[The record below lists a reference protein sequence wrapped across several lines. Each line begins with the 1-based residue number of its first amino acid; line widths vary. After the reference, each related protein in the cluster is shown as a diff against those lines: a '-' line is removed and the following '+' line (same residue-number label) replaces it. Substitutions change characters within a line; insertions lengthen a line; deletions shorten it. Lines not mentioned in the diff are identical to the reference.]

1 MKYILILED
10 NQRAREAL
18 VKAIRSLGGNIGIL
32 EAETEEEAGEYLFD
46 YHIDVFIL
54 DIVLNPDVPG
64 DVSGIRFAEK
74 IRRIDLYLFTPV
86 IFITALEDPEL
97 YTYRNL
103 HSFSYLEKPY
113 CMNEALELITVALK
127 YPGREEKR
135 RVEYFR
141 KDGILMAVDLRK
153 VTHVETCR
161 HTLTIHTVEDVL
173 DIPYITIRQ
182 FLKLSQEDGF
192 FQCSRNNVVNRDYIK
207 SIDLP
212 RRYIQLKNGKQVEI
226 GPSFV
231 GRLRP
236 GRKRGGKF
244 GNKFPDL
251 S

>member
-18 VKAIRSLGGNIGIL
+18 VKAIRGLGDNIGVL
-32 EAETEEEAGEYLFD
+32 EAETEEEAGDYLFD

-54 DIVLNPDVPG
+54 DIILTPDVPG

-74 IRRIDLYLFTPV
+74 IRRIDLYLFTPI

-97 YTYRNL
+97 YAYRNL

-113 CMNEALELITVALK
+113 SMSEALELITVALK
-127 YPGREEKR
+127 HPRLEEKR

-153 VTHVETCR
+153 VTHVEACR
-161 HTLTIHTVEDVL
+161 HTLTIHTLEEVL

-182 FLKLSQEDGF
+182 FLKLCQKDGF
-192 FQCSRNNVVNRDYIK
+192 FQCSRSMVVNQEYIK

-231 GRLRP
+231 DRLRP
-236 GRKRGGKF
+236 GRWRI
-244 GNKFPDL
+244 
-251 S
+251 